1 VNNVLTDV
9 AGLRVGHAQNE
20 VLRSGVTCVL
30 FDSPAIAAISL
41 LGGAPAARESAL
53 LGLDMTVER
62 IHAVVLSGGS
72 TFGLDATSGVQ
83 AALREDFALLPPSL
97 GTRVPLVVQA
107 SLFDLTNGGDK
118 AWGRYSPYADLGYAA
133 ARAARGGDFPLGS
146 VGAGTGATTA
156 TVKGGLG
163 SASMVTP
170 CGCTVA
176 ALVAANPIGSATV
189 GDTGFFWAAPFE
201 QGQEFGGLGL
211 PPRIPPEDLRLRM
224 KPPSWGTTIG
234 IVATDAA
241 LTAAQA
247 HRLAVAGQDGV
258 ARAVLPAH
266 LAGDGDTIFAAA
278 TGMRAPVASQQQ
290 LAELCLAA
298 TMVTARAIARAIF
311 AARYFGQPGEQ
322 PCWHTR
328 FGQGSQVAPAEQEL
342 S

>member
-1 VNNVLTDV
+1 
-9 AGLRVGHAQNE
+9 
-20 VLRSGVTCVL
+20 
-30 FDSPAIAAISL
+30 
-41 LGGAPAARESAL
+41 
-53 LGLDMTVER
+53 
-62 IHAVVLSGGS
+62 
-72 TFGLDATSGVQ
+72 
-83 AALREDFALLPPSL
+83 
-97 GTRVPLVVQA
+97 VPLVVQA

-118 AWGRYSPYADLGYAA
+118 SWGRYSPYADLGYQA
-133 ARAARGGDFPLGS
+133 AREARGDDLLLGS

-163 SASMVTP
+163 SASMITP
-170 CGCTVA
+170 DGSTVA

-211 PPRIPPEDLRLRM
+211 PPRIVPEDLRLRM
-224 KPPSWGTTIG
+224 KPPSWGTTVG

-247 HRLAVAGQDGV
+247 YRLAVAGQGGV

-278 TGMRAPVASQQQ
+278 TGVCASVATQAQ

-298 TMVTARAIARAIF
+298 TLVTARAIARAIF
-311 AARYFGQPGEQ
+311 AARSLGRPGEQ
-322 PCWHTR
+322 PCWHSR
-328 FGQGSQVAPAEQEL
+328 FGLG
-342 S
+342 